1 MYRLLR
7 LGGLALALLAL
18 PTAASAEWQL
28 KPFAGVTFGG
38 DTTLIDLDK
47 AAGSARRN
55 LGVSVTWLGEVL
67 GLEADLGRT
76 GGFFQRD
83 GGLILASHA
92 STATGNI
99 VVALPAK
106 MAQYTLRPYVVG
118 GLGLLH
124 VGWEDNLGVLPLSE
138 GLLAMDI
145 GAGATGFL
153 SENVGVN
160 WDVRFFRTLNP
171 DDGPSARG
179 LSLGP
184 ARLSFWRA
192 SMGLTIRP

>member
-1 MYRLLR
+1 MRRVVRLA
-7 LGGLALALLAL
+7 GLALALLAL

-38 DTTLIDLDK
+38 DTTLLDLDK
-47 AAGSARRN
+47 AAGSPRRN
-55 LGVSVTWLGEVL
+55 LGVSVTWLGEVV
-67 GLEADLGRT
+67 GIEADVGRT

-83 GGLILASHA
+83 GGLLLASHA
-92 STATGNI
+92 TTVTGNV
-99 VVALPAK
+99 VVALPAR

-118 GLGLLH
+118 GVGLLH

-138 GLLAMDI
+138 GLFAMDL

-153 SENVGVN
+153 NENVGVN
-160 WDVRFFRTLNP
+160 WDVRIFRTLNP
-171 DDGPSARG
+171 DDEPLARG